1 MAALDY
7 DCLSCTLHTSKDIKW
22 SRLNFGMNLRCLK
35 SFLCSFTGLEEFEDK
50 VDKIAS
56 GQDDDSW
63 IGQIYNT
70 FSSNFGMDGS
80 KIDDSELGPKEG
92 LEPPILDETWGLED
106 VRKLHE
112 TDEGMTLTLKIH
124 KNSHKYNMM
133 IG

>member
-1 MAALDY
+1 
-7 DCLSCTLHTSKDIKW
+7 
-22 SRLNFGMNLRCLK
+22 MNLRCLK
-35 SFLCSFTGLEEFEDK
+35 SFLYSFTGLEEFEDK
-50 VDKIAS
+50 VDRIAS

-80 KIDDSELGPKEG
+80 KVDDSELGPKEG

-112 TDEGMTLTLKIH
+112 TDEGMILILKFIKIATNLDDKMTLLLVLVIKKLNYTYLNFDI
-124 KNSHKYNMM
+124 
-133 IG
+133 IWDR

>member
-1 MAALDY
+1 
-7 DCLSCTLHTSKDIKW
+7 
-22 SRLNFGMNLRCLK
+22 MNLRCLK
-35 SFLCSFTGLEEFEDK
+35 SFLYSFTGLEEFEDK

-80 KIDDSELGPKEG
+80 KVDDSEIGPQEG

-124 KNSHKYNMM
+124 KNSHKYIHDDRMTSLLVLV
-133 IG
+133 IK

>member
-1 MAALDY
+1 
-7 DCLSCTLHTSKDIKW
+7 
-22 SRLNFGMNLRCLK
+22 MNLRCLK
-35 SFLCSFTGLEEFEDK
+35 SFLYSFTGLEEFEDK

-80 KIDDSELGPKEG
+80 KVDDSELGPKEG

-112 TDEGMTLTLKIH
+112 TDEGMILILKLKI
-124 KNSHKYNMM
+124 NSHKYLM
-133 IG
+133 IK